1 MRKITLIA
9 MSILAVVALT
19 ACGSKE
25 PIEIT
30 DTAPVETEYAT
41 SATCE
46 TDTSE
51 ENLPSPRDVY
61 GEDWLWK
68 KCKNKQEAE
77 DVAGITLEAPLF
89 GQEEYVT
96 YHANKGRE
104 SIRIWYLNTIE
115 EGDSL
120 TLEEI
125 LVLKQHHGVKP
136 KGKIKIV
143 EQEVERDTSNDKI
156 IDVNGNNVV
165 LTMDGDNVAFADWSV
180 GIYDYTLEIKG
191 VEFTVEDAAAYIAQV
206 K

>member
-1 MRKITLIA
+1 MRRITLIA

-46 TDTSE
+46 TDASE
-51 ENLPSPRDVY
+51 ANLPSPRDVY
-61 GEDWLWK
+61 GEDWFWK
-68 KCKNKQEAE
+68 QCKDKQEAE

-89 GQEEYVT
+89 GQEEYAT
-96 YHANKGRE
+96 YLANKGRE

-136 KGKIKIV
+136 KGKLKLLSRKPKGTPPMTKSSMSM
-143 EQEVERDTSNDKI
+143 E
-156 IDVNGNNVV
+156 
-165 LTMDGDNVAFADWSV
+165 TMLF
-180 GIYDYTLEIKG
+180 
-191 VEFTVEDAAAYIAQV
+191 
-206 K
+206 

>member
-1 MRKITLIA
+1 MRRITLIA

-46 TDTSE
+46 TDANE
-51 ENLPSPRDVY
+51 ANLPSPRDVY
-61 GEDWLWK
+61 GEDWFWK
-68 KCKNKQEAE
+68 QCKGKQEAE

-89 GQEEYVT
+89 GQEEYAT
-96 YHANKGRE
+96 YLANKGRE

-136 KGKIKIV
+136 KGEIEIV
-143 EQEVERDTSNDKI
+143 EQEAERDTSNDKI
-156 IDVNGNNVV
+156 IDVNGNDVV